1 MSPRSIESWV
11 FDLDNT
17 LYPAES
23 TIYDTI
29 GDRMTAYIARVI
41 GKDLATAEKERE
53 RLFLTHG
60 ATATGLQKE
69 YGVDPA
75 DFIIYAHDTDVSVVP
90 PDLELNALIAALPGR
105 KFVFT
110 NGGRDY
116 AQRMVKQLGLDGH
129 FERLVDIESNGLVPK
144 PEPAAYR
151 HLIDYC
157 AIDPHRSVLIE
168 DTLRNLEPAAEL
180 GFETVLV
187 GHVHPEPKPH
197 YLHHTAR
204 DLKSFLRT
212 RVLSGSQ
219 SAPIGPA

>member
-1 MSPRSIESWV
+1 MSSRSIESWV

-41 GKDLATAEKERE
+41 GRDLAAAEKERE
-53 RLFLTHG
+53 RLFFTHG

-90 PDLELNALIAALPGR
+90 PDLELNALIAALTGR

-110 NGGRDY
+110 NGGCDY
-116 AQRMVKQLGLDGH
+116 AQRMISQL
-129 FERLVDIESNGLVPK
+129 RLEGVFDKIIDIEACGLVPK
-144 PEPAAYR
+144 PERAAYAY
-151 HLIDYC
+151 LIASC
-157 AIDPHRSVLIE
+157 GIDPHRAILIE

-187 GHVHPEPKPH
+187 GAVHPDPKPS
-197 YLHHTAR
+197 YLHHTAH

-212 RVLSGSQ
+212 RVEIDRGL
-219 SAPIGPA
+219 PAA